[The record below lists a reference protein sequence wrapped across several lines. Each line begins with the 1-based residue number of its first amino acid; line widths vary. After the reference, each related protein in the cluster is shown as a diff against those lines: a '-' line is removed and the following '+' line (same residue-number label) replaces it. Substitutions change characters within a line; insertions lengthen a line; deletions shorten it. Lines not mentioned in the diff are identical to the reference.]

1 MKKKLLAAVLAGML
15 ALGMVACSGDGEG
28 GGDNGTEAPAS

>member
-15 ALGMVACSGDGEG
+15 VLGGVACSGDGEG
-28 GGDNGTEAPAS
+28 GDNPTEGAPS

>member
-15 ALGMVACSGDGEG
+15 ILGGAACSGDGEG
-28 GGDNGTEAPAS
+28 NGDASEAPAS